1 MAVEGSRLT
10 GGKVSSI
17 LAAALL
23 LGAIFL
29 TFFGTAL
36 PASAR
41 PVSSSIMVDAQT
53 GEVLSASNADAI
65 TYPASLTKMMTLYL
79 LFDALKHGQIKMD
92 DMITFSDHAAAQEA
106 TNLSVSAG
114 DTIRV
119 ETAILAIVV
128 RSANDAA
135 TAVGERLGGTEW
147 AFAQTMTQTARALGM
162 THTVFRNANGLPNP
176 AQHTTARDMATLAIA
191 LLRDFPEYYHY
202 FSAES
207 FTYHGVKYA
216 GHNHVLDK
224 FSGADGMK
232 TGYIRASGF
241 NVVTSAER
249 NGRRMVGV
257 VLGGQSPYLRDKQMV
272 ALMTKAFAGKL
283 GSTGTRLA
291 LSAPASAS
299 GRPVQVAA
307 AAPAIATAAVL
318 PVGGN
323 TASRVAKAAAT
334 TPAVVA
340 SQAIADDPIA
350 NKGGA
355 LLPVLKPGTDLN
367 LASAAATPDPQAI
380 ENVWRPEGAA
390 TYGVQVG
397 AYSQYSPAQKAAVR
411 VSRIMPSLFADA
423 RIVIDQ
429 NQTGNSALYRAR
441 LMGLTKV
448 DAERACAKL
457 KAKRSD
463 CMVLNADE
471 GVARAN

>member
-1 MAVEGSRLT
+1 MLGMSSTHFENPT
-10 GGKVSSI
+10 G
-17 LAAALL
+17 
-23 LGAIFL
+23 
-29 TFFGTAL
+29 L
-36 PASAR
+36 P
-41 PVSSSIMVDAQT
+41 D
-53 GEVLSASNADAI
+53 
-65 TYPASLTKMMTLYL
+65 
-79 LFDALKHGQIKMD
+79 
-92 DMITFSDHAAAQEA
+92 AAQ
-106 TNLSVSAG
+106 
-114 DTIRV
+114 I
-119 ETAILAIVV
+119 
-128 RSANDAA
+128 
-135 TAVGERLGGTEW
+135 
-147 AFAQTMTQTARALGM
+147 
-162 THTVFRNANGLPNP
+162 
-176 AQHTTARDMATLAIA
+176 TTARDMAILARA
-191 LLRDFPEYYHY
+191 LQSHFPSRYKYFGVRDFTWNGRRYKSTNELL
-202 FSAES
+202 
-207 FTYHGVKYA
+207 GKVA
-216 GHNHVLDK
+216 GL
-224 FSGADGMK
+224 DGMK

-307 AAPAIATAAVL
+307 AAAPAIATAAVL
-318 PVGGN
+318 PVGAN

>member
-1 MAVEGSRLT
+1 
-10 GGKVSSI
+10 
-17 LAAALL
+17 
-23 LGAIFL
+23 
-29 TFFGTAL
+29 
-36 PASAR
+36 
-41 PVSSSIMVDAQT
+41 MVDAQT
-53 GEVLSASNADAI
+53 GEILYASNPDAK

-79 LFDALKHGQIKMD
+79 LFDALKHGQIKMN
-92 DMITFSDHAAAQEA
+92 DMITFSDHAASQEP

-119 ETAILAIVV
+119 ETAILSIVV

-135 TAVGERLGGTEW
+135 TAVGERLGGSEW
-147 AFAQTMTQTARALGM
+147 AFAQKMTQTAHALGM
-162 THTVFRNANGLPNP
+162 TNTVFQNANGLPNP

-202 FSAES
+202 FSSES
-207 FTYHGVKYA
+207 FTYHGVQYA

-232 TGYIRASGF
+232 TGYIRAAGF

-272 ALMTKAFAGKL
+272 ALMTKAFSGKM
-283 GSTGTRLA
+283 GTTGTRLA

-299 GRPVQVAA
+299 GTPVQVAA
-307 AAPAIATAAVL
+307 TTVPAIATAAVL
-318 PVGGN
+318 TP
-323 TASRVAKAAAT
+323 ASANAAAGAAT
-334 TPAVVA
+334 TPAAVA
-340 SQAIADDPIA
+340 SRAIANDDIA
-350 NKGGA
+350 SNDNA

-367 LASAAATPDPQAI
+367 LASAAAAPDPQAI
-380 ENVWRPEGAA
+380 ENVWRPEGSA

-397 AYSQYSPAQKAAVR
+397 AYSQYTPAQNAAVR
-411 VSRIMPSLFADA
+411 ISRTMPNLFADA

-429 NQTGNSALYRAR
+429 NQAGSSSLYRAR
-441 LMGLTKV
+441 LMGLSKQ
-448 DAERACAKL
+448 DAEQACAKL

-471 GVARAN
+471 GLAKAN